1 VSQNDFI
8 AVDVD
13 ATPEIHKQ
21 GDKSPSRRIYI
32 LYSPPIWVH
41 LCTSLIRNEAVI
53 NLLAKG
59 EKANR
64 TDY

>member
-1 VSQNDFI
+1 MPKSY
-8 AVDVD
+8 
-13 ATPEIHKQ
+13 IHLIQ
-21 GDKSPSRRIYI
+21 SPISVR
-32 LYSPPIWVH
+32 